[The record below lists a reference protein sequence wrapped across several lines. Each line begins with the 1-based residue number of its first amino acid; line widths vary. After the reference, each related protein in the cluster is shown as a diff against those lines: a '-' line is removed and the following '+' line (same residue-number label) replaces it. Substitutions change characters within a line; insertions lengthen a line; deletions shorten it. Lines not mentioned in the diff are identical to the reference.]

1 MSGLSNSPRLRSVS
15 EGGKTWFRAPVFA
28 DAEVTRQARL
38 LYRLLW
44 SMFALVF
51 VATGTSLLDARNR
64 PLVTAAFYAV
74 VVGWLCVVAG
84 VTRTGRVKLAAWV
97 FSLFFWGLIAY
108 VTLAFGGMQGQN
120 AATFAVCVLLI
131 GSVVGG
137 RSAIAMAMASSVWC
151 ALVAYLE
158 VHGVLPEQ
166 VGQYSPINGWAAV
179 TVTVTLTSVLLH
191 TSLESLRRAHQAAQR
206 SADERDEALRRS
218 VQGQK
223 MELVGN
229 LASGIAHDLN
239 NLLTVIVNAAELL
252 GEQVPA
258 SDAETRSVLNDLEES
273 TSRAALMTTQ
283 LLTFG
288 RTQASKLEPVDVS
301 ATLAAMGKMLP
312 RLLGSNVAVTV
323 SARADAWVLATRTG
337 FEQIL
342 LNLAVNARDAM
353 PGGGRLRLDLS
364 EEGGRVLL
372 SATDTGTGMS
382 PEVQARIFEPFYTT
396 KATGTGL
403 GLSTIRQLAE
413 HFGGSIEVAT
423 EPGQGTTFRLSFP
436 PLDPALRP
444 RASASKILPVTVSA
458 ASPRFGRILLA
469 EDEALIRRALVRSLT
484 LAGYDVTAVAD
495 GEEALS
501 VLQTTDDLVCVVSDL
516 SMPRL
521 DGEALTRA
529 VRVRFPNLPM
539 VLLSGNREP
548 AADLELGPRGRFLT
562 KPVAHRQLME
572 AILAV
577 TEESARPASAG

>member
-1 MSGLSNSPRLRSVS
+1 MRALSNSPTLLGVS
-15 EGGKTWFRAPVFA
+15 GANKQWFRAPVFP
-28 DAEVTRQARL
+28 DAEITRQARL

-44 SMFALVF
+44 AMFGLVF
-51 VATGTSLLDARNR
+51 VAAGTSLLDARND
-64 PLVTAAFYAV
+64 PVVTIVFYAV
-74 VVGWLCVVAG
+74 VVAFLYVVALVG
-84 VTRTGRVKLAAWV
+84 RTGRVVLAAWV

-120 AATFAVCVLLI
+120 ASTFAVCVLLI
-131 GSVVGG
+131 GSIVGG
-137 RSAIAMAMASSVWC
+137 RSAIIMALASSAWC

-158 VHGVLPEQ
+158 VHGLLPKQ
-166 VGQYSPINGWAAV
+166 VGQYLPINAWAAV

-191 TSLESLRRAHQAAQR
+191 TSLESLRGAHQAAQR

-258 SDAETRSVLNDLEES
+258 GDAETRSVLNDLEES

-301 ATLAAMGKMLP
+301 VTLGVMGKMLP
-312 RLLGSNVAVTV
+312 RLLGSHVTV
-323 SARADAWVLATRTG
+323 TVFAQPQTWVLATRTG

-353 PGGGRLRLDLS
+353 PGGGRIRFDLQ
-364 EEGGRVLL
+364 EEGGRVLF
-372 SATDTGTGMS
+372 SASDSGTGMT

-403 GLSTIRQLAE
+403 GLSTIRQLVE
-413 HFGGSIEVAT
+413 HFGGTIAVESQL
-423 EPGQGTTFRLSFP
+423 GQGTTFRLSFP
-436 PLDPALRP
+436 SLDPALVP
-444 RASASKILPVTVSA
+444 RSSSTKIVPLVASS
-458 ASPRFGRILLA
+458 SPRRGRILLA

-484 LAGYDVTAVAD
+484 VEGYDVTAVAD

-501 VLQTTDDLVCVVSDL
+501 VLQTTDDLVCVVTDL

-521 DGEALTRA
+521 DGEGLTRS
-529 VRVRFPNLPM
+529 VRARFPHMPM

-548 AADLELGPRGRFLT
+548 PADLELGPHGRFLT

-572 AILAV
+572 AIGEV
-577 TEESARPASAG
+577 TEQSELPPMSAG

>member
-1 MSGLSNSPRLRSVS
+1 MSALSNSPRLGSVS
-15 EGGKTWFRAPVFA
+15 EGGKKWFRAPVFA

-44 SMFALVF
+44 SMFVLVF
-51 VATGTSLLDARNR
+51 VATGTSLLDPRNSV
-64 PLVTAAFYAV
+64 LVTAAFYAV
-74 VVGWLCVVAG
+74 VVGWLGVVGG

-108 VTLAFGGMQGQN
+108 VTLVFGGMQGQN

-131 GSVVGG
+131 GSIVGG
-137 RSAIAMAMASSVWC
+137 RSAIAMALASSVWC

-158 VHGVLPEQ
+158 LHGLLPAQ
-166 VGQYSPINGWAAV
+166 VGTYSPINGWAAV

-206 SADERDEALRRS
+206 SADQRDEALRRS

-301 ATLAAMGKMLP
+301 ATLAAMGRMLP
-312 RLLGSNVAVTV
+312 RLLGSNVSVSV
-323 SARADAWVLATRTG
+323 SARADAWALATRTG

-353 PGGGRLRLDLS
+353 PGGGRLRLELGEAD
-364 EEGGRVLL
+364 GRVLL
-372 SATDTGTGMS
+372 SAADTGTGMS
-382 PEVQARIFEPFYTT
+382 PDVQARMFEPFYTT

-403 GLSTIRQLAE
+403 GLSTVRQLVE
-413 HFGGSIEVAT
+413 HFGGTIDVAT
-423 EPGQGTTFRLSFP
+423 QAGQGTTFRLSFP
-436 PLDPALRP
+436 ALDPALRP
-444 RASASKILPVTVSA
+444 RASASKILPVSVSA
-458 ASPRFGRILLA
+458 AAPRFGRILLA

-501 VLQTTDDLVCVVSDL
+501 VLQTTDDLVCVVTDL
-516 SMPRL
+516 SMPRM

-529 VRVRFPNLPM
+529 VRLRLPNLPM

-548 AADLELGPRGRFLT
+548 PADLELGPRGRFLT
-562 KPVAHRQLME
+562 KPVAHRQLVE
-572 AILAV
+572 AIAAV
-577 TEESARPASAG
+577 TEESARTPASA

>member
-1 MSGLSNSPRLRSVS
+1 
-15 EGGKTWFRAPVFA
+15 
-28 DAEVTRQARL
+28 
-38 LYRLLW
+38 
-44 SMFALVF
+44 
-51 VATGTSLLDARNR
+51 
-64 PLVTAAFYAV
+64 
-74 VVGWLCVVAG
+74 
-84 VTRTGRVKLAAWV
+84 
-97 FSLFFWGLIAY
+97 
-108 VTLAFGGMQGQN
+108 
-120 AATFAVCVLLI
+120 
-131 GSVVGG
+131 VGG
-137 RSAIAMAMASSVWC
+137 RSAIFMALASSAWC

-158 VHGVLPEQ
+158 IHGLLPNQ
-166 VGQYSPINGWAAV
+166 VGPYLPINAWAAV

-191 TSLESLRRAHQAAQR
+191 TSLESLRSAHQAAQR

-288 RTQASKLEPVDVS
+288 RTQASKLEPVDLS
-301 ATLAAMGKMLP
+301 LALAVMGKMLP
-312 RLLGSNVAVTV
+312 RLLGSNVAVSVATE
-323 SARADAWVLATRTG
+323 AEAWVLATRTG

-353 PGGGRLRLDLS
+353 PTGGRLRLELRR
-364 EEGGRVLL
+364 EAGRVHF
-372 SATDTGTGMS
+372 SASDTGTGMA

-403 GLSTIRQLAE
+403 GLSTIRQLVE
-413 HFGGSIEVAT
+413 HFGGTIEVDSQPAR
-423 EPGQGTTFRLSFP
+423 GTTFRLDFP
-436 PLDPALRP
+436 ALDPTLVP
-444 RASASKILPVTVSA
+444 GASASKIPLTPPS
-458 ASPRFGRILLA
+458 SPRRGRILLA

-484 LAGYDVTAVAD
+484 LEGYDVTAVAD

-501 VLQTTDDLVCVVSDL
+501 VLQTTDDLVCIVTDL

-521 DGEALTRA
+521 DGEGLTR
-529 VRVRFPNLPM
+529 RVRAQAPNLPM

-548 AADLELGPRGRFLT
+548 PPDLELGPHGRFLT

-572 AILAV
+572 AIAAV
-577 TEESARPASAG
+577 TEAGVDAAPVPR